1 MPRKNPL
8 LFRIEEYQ
16 FLHKV
21 LMPTE
26 SKSKFLRSIKEKRG
40 MGLDQKEIDFVKKQF
55 EKWNENPKNDLIW
68 MR

>member
-26 SKSKFLRSIKEKRG
+26 SKSKFLISIKEKKG
-40 MGLDQKEIDFVKKQF
+40 MGLDQSEIDFVKKQF
-55 EKWNENPKNDLIW
+55 EKWNENPQDDLIL